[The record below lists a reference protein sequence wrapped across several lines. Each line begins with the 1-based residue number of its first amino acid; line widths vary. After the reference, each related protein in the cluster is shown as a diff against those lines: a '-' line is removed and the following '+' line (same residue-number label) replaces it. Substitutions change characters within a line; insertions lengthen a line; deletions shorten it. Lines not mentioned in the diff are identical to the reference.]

1 MHGFAALHPCPV
13 WGLYTLVSEDCHAI
27 HECRRMSAVHLS
39 RGVSGRLGG
48 ARNAL
53 SRAATPRLTAGRA
66 ALLTPSSLF
75 APTTPLR
82 AGVVHLILL
91 LLLLLLQQQQLL
103 LIRPVELLVFVLM
116 RRNRHGS
123 LLLAA
128 VAAVGGVRLHVG
140 RIPHERTRRVVL
152 LHLAL
157 LQAELEVLV
166 VQSTGTHKHLRLV
179 RARVFGRCRHHHRDR
194 SCASGL
200 RRRGV
205 KHRFL
210 SYIDALAACRFKQAG
225 VQRASRLLLLC
236 LLKRDKKAAGIP
248 SPAVK
253 RGTRIC
259 RQTVLRT

>member
-1 MHGFAALHPCPV
+1 MHGFAALHPSPV
-13 WGLYTLVSEDCHAI
+13 GSLHRLVSEDGHAI
-27 HECRRMSAVHLS
+27 HECRGMSAVRLS
-39 RGVSGRLGG
+39 RGVSGWLGG
-48 ARNAL
+48 AWNAL
-53 SRAATPRLTAGRA
+53 SGAATPRLTAGRA

-82 AGVVHLILL
+82 AGVVHLLLLL
-91 LLLLLLQQQQLL
+91 LLLLLLQQPL

-116 RRNRHGS
+116 RRHRPGS

-128 VAAVGGVRLHVG
+128 VAAVGRVRLHVG

-166 VQSTGTHKHLRLV
+166 VESTGPHKHLRLV

-205 KHRFL
+205 MHQFL
-210 SYIDALAACRFKQAG
+210 SYLDALAACRFKQAG

-236 LLKRDKKAAGIP
+236 LLKRDKRQQGFP
-248 SPAVK
+248 RQLSNVV
-253 RGTRIC
+253 TRIC